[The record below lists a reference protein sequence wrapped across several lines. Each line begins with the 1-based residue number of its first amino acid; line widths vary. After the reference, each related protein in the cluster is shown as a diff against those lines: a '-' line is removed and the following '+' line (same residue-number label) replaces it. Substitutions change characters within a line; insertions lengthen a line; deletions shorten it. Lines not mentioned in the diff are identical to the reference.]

1 MYEINE
7 NNMLTF
13 EHDKDYLNAEN
24 LLINGIIEIP
34 ELFINNSNIVSI
46 TIKGCRYIGNE
57 AFSDCYRLKELH
69 LDEVLDT
76 IGCQSFSNCY
86 DLKEIDWGDNSNVK
100 HINSFQGSGLTHVEL
115 PESVLTIGSSFQS
128 CHDLESII
136 LNSNIT
142 SLDKDVFFDNYK
154 LIFIYVSPD
163 IKSIG
168 DSAFLN
174 CKSLKYIKLI
184 DSEDENG
191 LENLNNL
198 EYIGAQAFYGT
209 SSLNTPINLPN
220 LRFIGEEAF
229 SLSGITSFMINEYVD
244 TIEDFAFSK
253 CTKLSKVTLADGL
266 TIGNIS
272 NLSKNAFSDT
282 NIDIKESENKSA
294 ETKVFQLKF

>member
-24 LLINGIIEIP
+24 LLINGIKEIR
-34 ELFINNSNIVSI
+34 ELLINNSNIVSI

-57 AFSDCYRLKELH
+57 DFSDCYRLKELH

-174 CKSLKYIKLI
+174 
-184 DSEDENG
+184 
-191 LENLNNL
+191 
-198 EYIGAQAFYGT
+198 
-209 SSLNTPINLPN
+209 
-220 LRFIGEEAF
+220 
-229 SLSGITSFMINEYVD
+229 
-244 TIEDFAFSK
+244 
-253 CTKLSKVTLADGL
+253 
-266 TIGNIS
+266 
-272 NLSKNAFSDT
+272 
-282 NIDIKESENKSA
+282 
-294 ETKVFQLKF
+294 